1 MKVTNDRPV
10 GPASRARAGGA
21 ASAGGAAKFATL
33 VSDGGAGEAQNVAAS
48 RVVAAAD
55 ALLAAQESSDFSAGR
70 HKDFRRGN
78 DLLDQ
83 LDDLRI
89 GLLNGMVPRE
99 KLVALVRG
107 LNVTRMAAGDRDLA
121 AVLDEID
128 LRARVELAKLSIDP

>member
-10 GPASRARAGGA
+10 GPASRARAGAG
-21 ASAGGAAKFATL
+21 ASASGAAKFAAL
-33 VSDGGAGEAQNVAAS
+33 VSDGGAEETQNVAAS

-55 ALLAAQESSDFSAGR
+55 ALLAAQETSDFSAGR

-99 KLVALVRG
+99 KLVALVRR
-107 LNVTRMAAGDRDLA
+107 LNVTRMANGDREMA

>member
-10 GPASRARAGGA
+10 GPASRARAGGG
-21 ASAGGAAKFATL
+21 ASAAGGAKFAAL
-33 VSDGGAGEAQNVAAS
+33 VSDGAVGEAQNVAAS
-48 RVVAAAD
+48 QVVAAAD
-55 ALLAAQESSDFSAGR
+55 ALLAAQETPEFFAGR

-107 LNVTRMAAGDRDLA
+107 LNVTRMAGGDRDLA
-121 AVLDEID
+121 AVLDQID

>member
-1 MKVTNDRPV
+1 MKITNDRPV
-10 GPASRARAGGA
+10 GPVARSRAAAGARAGG
-21 ASAGGAAKFATL
+21 GAKFAAM
-33 VSDGGAGEAQNVAAS
+33 VSDGGAGETMNVAAA

-55 ALLAAQESSDFSAGR
+55 ALLAAQETPEFAAGR
-70 HKDFRRGN
+70 HKDVRRAS
-78 DLLDQ
+78 DLLDR

-99 KLVALVRG
+99 KLIALVRG
-107 LNVTRMAAGDRDLA
+107 LNVARVANGDRDLA